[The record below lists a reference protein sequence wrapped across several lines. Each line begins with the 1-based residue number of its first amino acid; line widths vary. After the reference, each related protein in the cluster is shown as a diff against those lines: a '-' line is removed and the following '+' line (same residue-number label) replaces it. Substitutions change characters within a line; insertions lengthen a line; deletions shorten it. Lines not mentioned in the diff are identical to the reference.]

1 MMSIESIELDRETQS
16 QTGSI
21 VLNKDEIEKE
31 YQEKINRF
39 VSSYETSSLCNNH
52 KEVAPGCEELDNGS
66 DSCAGDVQTGFF
78 YQFGLLCRR
87 NFLNLLR
94 LPQTSY
100 VKLLTT
106 CLTAVFAILLFFN
119 T

>member
-1 MMSIESIELDRETQS
+1 MEKYENSDL
-16 QTGSI
+16 
-21 VLNKDEIEKE
+21 VNNPKEI
-31 YQEKINRF
+31 
-39 VSSYETSSLCNNH
+39 
-52 KEVAPGCEELDNGS
+52 APGCQELDTGADS
-66 DSCAGDVQTGFF
+66 DASVQTGFC

-119 T
+119 TQPDKAGVQNVQGSLFFITMNISFNAI

>member
-1 MMSIESIELDRETQS
+1 LFDTKYKESGMHDHSVI
-16 QTGSI
+16 
-21 VLNKDEIEKE
+21 
-31 YQEKINRF
+31 
-39 VSSYETSSLCNNH
+39 
-52 KEVAPGCEELDNGS
+52 APGIQPLDMGADNHS
-66 DSCAGDVQTGFF
+66 TVQTSFF
-78 YQFGLLCRR
+78 YQFGLLSQR

-106 CLTAVFAILLFFN
+106 CLTALFAILLFYN